1 MDTEFS
7 RRLATALSERGA
19 TQAGLAQ
26 HAGVNPSTVSHW
38 VTGRR
43 EPDLDTINSVAGFLR
58 VNPAWLAFGEGA
70 MSAEADAP
78 APPVAAPDAAT
89 TQIDGTPSHGRK
101 PAARGA
107 RGSTSQQPDAP
118 AADLTLD
125 RDGFDQREEGA
136 AA

>member
-7 RRLATALSERGA
+7 RRLAAALSERGA

-43 EPDLDTINSVAGFLR
+43 EPDLDTINAVAGFLR

-70 MSAEADAP
+70 MSADDAAPPAADAP
-78 APPVAAPDAAT
+78 A
-89 TQIDGTPSHGRK
+89 S
-101 PAARGA
+101 
-107 RGSTSQQPDAP
+107 
-118 AADLTLD
+118 DLTVE
-125 RDGFDQREEGA
+125 REGFDQREGA

>member
-7 RRLATALSERGA
+7 RRLAAALSERGA

-43 EPDLDTINSVAGFLR
+43 EPDLDTINAVAGFLR

-70 MSAEADAP
+70 MSADDAAPPAADAN
-78 APPVAAPDAAT
+78 A

-101 PAARGA
+101 PAARAA
-107 RGSTSQQPDAP
+107 RGSTSQRDDDDAP
-118 AADLTLD
+118 ASDLTVE
-125 RDGFDQREEGA
+125 REGFDQRAEGA